1 MLVLLRRHPR
11 LAATA
16 GLLAVW
22 GGVSA
27 WIAATFSGNV
37 QDWSLMNDEL
47 FYEKLATSIE
57 TTYSPVPHIHGQYVA
72 ILNQLYPLL
81 LAPFLAAFDV
91 PTAVHAIH
99 VFNAPLMASACIPA
113 YLLAREVAGRLL
125 ALGAALVTVL
135 VPWMIMTG
143 AVLTE
148 SVAYP
153 AFLWAV
159 LALQR
164 TIAEPSRRRDVLA
177 VAGLALAVL
186 ARTQFVFL
194 AIVFPVALVAT
205 ELASAPVRGRQRLRT
220 AAHEAVRRHRLLA
233 WLYAA
238 GIVAA
243 IGLAAAGSLAS
254 VLGRYSVTAHGSPL
268 PASVWRA
275 IATHLDRAAIGCGLV
290 PLVLGGG
297 WLLASTVRP
306 VSRRAHAF
314 AALGLLVTVALV
326 VEEASFDVRFPG
338 EGGIR
343 DRYLFYV
350 VPLLLAATAAALSEG
365 RRWVT
370 VAGAGIVAGLFAATA
385 SLVPYDT
392 PHGYLVDAPG
402 AIVNDFLRGEAG
414 SFGTGSFVAFAG
426 LLLGLVAAAGLVL
439 VPRAPLAAAVV
450 AFLAVF
456 SILATRSDIDR
467 ALASIGPSGRQLSI
481 PAGYT
486 LDWIDKSLPPG
497 GTAAMTPFPTT
508 TDFFTTAAFWWDQ
521 EFWNGKLV
529 QTLVAPDGHWSYA
542 PFPNRTLS
550 PDWETG
556 VVAGSGNWP
565 PFVAFADADPRLL
578 LAGPRH
584 AENLGLRLILADR
597 PYHVAWMTRGLTT
610 DGWLRAGKPAT
621 LRVFSTGDANQRFH
635 VSIKLTAPPP
645 AGARYRFTA
654 RGATRSGELAAGT
667 ARAIELDVCVPA
679 RSRADVRLVSASAAH
694 IAGPPFQ
701 VGVTG
706 DRHVG
711 GLLGP
716 IVVEPAG
723 SAC

>member
-1 MLVLLRRHPR
+1 
-11 LAATA
+11 
-16 GLLAVW
+16 
-22 GGVSA
+22 
-27 WIAATFSGNV
+27 
-37 QDWSLMNDEL
+37 
-47 FYEKLATSIE
+47 
-57 TTYSPVPHIHGQYVA
+57 
-72 ILNQLYPLL
+72 L

-205 ELASAPVRGRQRLRT
+205 ELASAPVRG
-220 AAHEAVRRHRLLA
+220 HRLLA

-326 VEEASFDVRFPG
+326 VEEASFDVRFP
-338 EGGIR
+338 
-343 DRYLFYV
+343 
-350 VPLLLAATAAALSEG
+350 
-365 RRWVT
+365 
-370 VAGAGIVAGLFAATA
+370 
-385 SLVPYDT
+385 
-392 PHGYLVDAPG
+392 
-402 AIVNDFLRGEAG
+402 
-414 SFGTGSFVAFAG
+414 
-426 LLLGLVAAAGLVL
+426 
-439 VPRAPLAAAVV
+439 
-450 AFLAVF
+450 
-456 SILATRSDIDR
+456 
-467 ALASIGPSGRQLSI
+467 
-481 PAGYT
+481 
-486 LDWIDKSLPPG
+486 
-497 GTAAMTPFPTT
+497 
-508 TDFFTTAAFWWDQ
+508 
-521 EFWNGKLV
+521 
-529 QTLVAPDGHWSYA
+529 
-542 PFPNRTLS
+542 
-550 PDWETG
+550 
-556 VVAGSGNWP
+556 
-565 PFVAFADADPRLL
+565 
-578 LAGPRH
+578 
-584 AENLGLRLILADR
+584 
-597 PYHVAWMTRGLTT
+597 
-610 DGWLRAGKPAT
+610 
-621 LRVFSTGDANQRFH
+621 
-635 VSIKLTAPPP
+635 
-645 AGARYRFTA
+645 
-654 RGATRSGELAAGT
+654 
-667 ARAIELDVCVPA
+667 
-679 RSRADVRLVSASAAH
+679 
-694 IAGPPFQ
+694 
-701 VGVTG
+701 
-706 DRHVG
+706 
-711 GLLGP
+711 
-716 IVVEPAG
+716 
-723 SAC
+723 